1 MYYPYLRGRQFE
13 LLALRDF
20 AESLQGKTSVV
31 FPIIEPVRK
40 NKNALKRA
48 AITMSNIGMR
58 YGIILNP
65 EYGECANKYID
76 FNSENDFPSHEMWSP
91 TFIVNNNNINQIS
104 QIVDTNNYN
113 DVIIIL
119 LKTSSVSEEEVISL
133 IGNPHI
139 SKIITDSPRRR
150 IKSAS
155 LSMGKEI
162 ITLTDNF
169 EAKVKNAIYLNIDEE
184 LFSEEFAYYSE
195 ENYSGFSDYT
205 VIPNEFREGGVLPNV
220 VAIHLTYQKQ
230 EDQIFVKHF
239 CSTRNID
246 DNSNIQGK
254 FGEAAQYAVSFF
266 DMHPSEDSVAIN
278 ILRNYLLNGSFPG
291 LGMLKKISILH
302 HLLLIQRISK

>member
-20 AESLQGKTSVV
+20 AENLNGEGSNV

-48 AITMSNIGMR
+48 AITMSDKGIQ

-65 EYGECANKYID
+65 EYGECANTIID
-76 FNSENDFPSHEMWSP
+76 FKAESDFPIHEKWSP
-91 TFIVNNNNINQIS
+91 TFIVTSNNVSQIS
-104 QIVDTNNYN
+104 EIIKSQNYN
-113 DVIIIL
+113 GVILIL
-119 LKTSSVSEEEVISL
+119 LKTSSVLEDDIISL
-133 IGNPHI
+133 ISNPRVN
-139 SKIITDSPRRR
+139 KVITDSPRRR
-150 IKSAS
+150 IKGVTLS
-155 LSMGKEI
+155 LGKDI
-162 ITLTDNF
+162 ISLTDNF
-169 EAKVKNAIYLNIDEE
+169 EAKVKNAEYLHIEEE
-184 LFSEEFAYYSE
+184 LFSEEFAYYSQ

-239 CSTRNID
+239 CSTRNTD

-254 FGEAAQYAVSFF
+254 FGEAAGYAISFF
-266 DMHPSEDSVAIN
+266 DANPKEDSVAIN
-278 ILRNYLLNGSFPG
+278 ILRNYISIGSFPG

-302 HLLLIQRISK
+302 HLLLIQRITK